1 MRHGNKINHLGRKYG
16 HRAALLKNLSSAL
29 FLHKRIETTVAKAK
43 ELRGYVEPLITK
55 SKDNTTHSRR
65 DVFSYLQDK
74 FATKELFDVIAP
86 KVGNRPG
93 GYTRIVR
100 LGQRLGDAAEM
111 AIIELVDFNET
122 YTTKTTKSAEPKKKT
137 RRSGGAKKAET
148 AQVVEEKAADV
159 EELNAEVTDTVE
171 DTKHEETPANET
183 PKEEKTEE

>member
-29 FLHKRIETTVAKAK
+29 FMHKRIETTVAKAK
-43 ELRGYVEPLITK
+43 ELRGYVEPLVTK
-55 SKDNTTHSRR
+55 AKDNTTHSRR

-100 LGQRLGDAAEM
+100 LGQRQGDAAEM
-111 AIIELVDFNET
+111 AIMELVDFNEVYKPKAT
-122 YTTKTTKSAEPKKKT
+122 AAAEPKKKT
-137 RRSGGAKKAET
+137 RRAGAAKKAET
-148 AQVVEEKAADV
+148 AKEVVEEKAAEV
-159 EELNAEVTDTVE
+159 EEVKDTVE
-171 DTKHEETPANET
+171 DVTPT
-183 PKEEKTEE
+183 EEKTEE

>member
-29 FLHKRIETTVAKAK
+29 FMHKRIETTVAKAK
-43 ELRGYVEPLITK
+43 ELRGYVEPLVTK
-55 SKDNTTHSRR
+55 AKDNTTHSRR

-100 LGQRLGDAAEM
+100 LGQRQGDAAEM
-111 AIIELVDFNET
+111 AIMELVDFNEV
-122 YTTKTTKSAEPKKKT
+122 YTNKSTKVAEPKRKHVVPVLRKSRNSKRSGRRKSCRS
-137 RRSGGAKKAET
+137 RRSERYCRRCNT
-148 AQVVEEKAADV
+148 
-159 EELNAEVTDTVE
+159 NSR
-171 DTKHEETPANET
+171 
-183 PKEEKTEE
+183 KTEE

>member
-16 HRAALLKNLSSAL
+16 HRAALLKNLSAAL
-29 FLHKRIETTVAKAK
+29 FMHKRIETTVAKAK

-55 SKDNTTHSRR
+55 AKDNTTHSRR
-65 DVFSYLQDK
+65 QAFSYLQDK

-122 YTTKTTKSAEPKKKT
+122 YKPKATTAEEPKKKT
-137 RRSGGAKKAET
+137 RRSSASKKKAEDAT
-148 AQVVEEKAADV
+148 V
-159 EELNAEVTDTVE
+159 VE
-171 DTKHEETPANET
+171 DTKTTEETSAE
-183 PKEEKTEE
+183 

>member
-16 HRAALLKNLSSAL
+16 HRSALLKNLSSAL

-55 SKDNTTHSRR
+55 AKENTTHSRR
-65 DVFSYLQDK
+65 TAFSYLQDK
-74 FATKELFDVIAP
+74 FATKELFDVVAP
-86 KVGNRPG
+86 KVGDRPG

-122 YTTKTTKSAEPKKKT
+122 YTSKTTKSAEPKKKT
-137 RRSGGAKKAET
+137 RRSGGAKKTEK
-148 AQVVEEKAADV
+148 AQVVEEKV
-159 EELNAEVTDTVE
+159 EEVKTEPTAETETTTTD
-171 DTKHEETPANET
+171 ETP
-183 PKEEKTEE
+183 EKTEE

>member
-29 FLHKRIETTVAKAK
+29 FMHKRIETTIAKAK

-122 YTTKTTKSAEPKKKT
+122 YKPKAVAAAEPKKKT
-137 RRSGGAKKAET
+137 RRAGAKKAET
-148 AQVVEEKAADV
+148 VKEVVEEKAA
-159 EELNAEVTDTVE
+159 EVKDIVE
-171 DTKHEETPANET
+171 DVTST
-183 PKEEKTEE
+183 EEKTEE

>member
-29 FLHKRIETTVAKAK
+29 FVHKRIETTIAKAK

-65 DVFSYLQDK
+65 EVFSYLQDK
-74 FATKELFDVIAP
+74 EATKELFDVVAP

-100 LGQRLGDAAEM
+100 LGARLGDAAEM

-122 YTTKTTKSAEPKKKT
+122 YKPKAEKAAEPKKKT
-137 RRSGGAKKAET
+137 RRAGAAKKAEA
-148 AQVVEEKAADV
+148 AQVVEEKAAEVKEDV
-159 EELNAEVTDTVE
+159 TATE
-171 DTKHEETPANET
+171 DTATPA
-183 PKEEKTEE
+183 EEKTEE

>member
-16 HRAALLKNLSSAL
+16 HRAALLKNLSAAL
-29 FLHKRIETTVAKAK
+29 FMHKRIETTVAKAK

-55 SKDNTTHSRR
+55 AKDNTTHSRR
-65 DVFSYLQDK
+65 QAFSYLQDK

-86 KVGNRPG
+86 KVGNRLG

-122 YTTKTTKSAEPKKKT
+122 YKPKATTAEEPKKKT
-137 RRSGGAKKAET
+137 RRSSASKKKAEDAT
-148 AQVVEEKAADV
+148 V
-159 EELNAEVTDTVE
+159 VE
-171 DTKHEETPANET
+171 DTKTTEETSAE
-183 PKEEKTEE
+183 

>member
-29 FLHKRIETTVAKAK
+29 FMHKRIETTVAKAK
-43 ELRGYVEPLITK
+43 ELRGYVEPLVTK
-55 SKDNTTHSRR
+55 AKDNTTHSRR

-100 LGQRLGDAAEM
+100 LGQRQGDAAEM
-111 AIIELVDFNET
+111 AIMELVDFNEV
-122 YTTKTTKSAEPKKKT
+122 YKPKAAAAAEPKKKT
-137 RRSGGAKKAET
+137 RRAGGSKKAET
-148 AQVVEEKAADV
+148 AQVVEEKV
-159 EELNAEVTDTVE
+159 AEVKDEVIAA
-171 DTKHEETPANET
+171 EETAT
-183 PKEEKTEE
+183 PTEEKTEE

>member
-16 HRAALLKNLSSAL
+16 HRAALLKNLSSSL
-29 FLHKRIETTVAKAK
+29 FMHKRIETTIAKAK

-55 SKDNTTHSRR
+55 AKDNTTHSRR

-100 LGQRLGDAAEM
+100 LGQRQGDAAEI

-122 YTTKTTKSAEPKKKT
+122 YKPKAAAAAEPKKKT
-137 RRSGGAKKAET
+137 RRAGAKKAET
-148 AQVVEEKAADV
+148 AKEVIEEKTAEVEEVK
-159 EELNAEVTDTVE
+159 DTVE
-171 DTKHEETPANET
+171 DATPT
-183 PKEEKTEE
+183 SEEKTEE